1 MQTVLEVKGANSSV
15 TENTKTEFEKLL
27 EESLSFKFEQGDI
40 VTGNVVRIERDGIL
54 VDVGGKS
61 EGFVPIKEVSN
72 IPVDSIDEVVKV
84 SDRLEFYILREENEN
99 GQLTLSLKR
108 LAQ

>member
-1 MQTVLEVKGANSSV
+1 MVKGATLSV
-15 TENTKTEFEKLL
+15 AEKQLEQKDKSEFERLL
-27 EESLSFKFEQGDI
+27 EETLGFKFEQGDI
-40 VTGNVVRIERDGIL
+40 VKGYVVRIERDGIL

-72 IPVDSIDEVVKV
+72 IPVDTVEEVIKV
-84 SDRLEFYILREENEN
+84 GDSAEFYILREENEN

-108 LAQ
+108 